1 MTRREF
7 ITLLGGAAVA
17 WPVGARAQQ
26 PTMPVVGFLRS
37 ATLDDDSHIVAAF
50 RQGLK
55 EMGFIE
61 GGNVAIEYRAAD
73 NDRVK
78 LAALAA
84 DFSRRPVALIVGNV
98 LAAIAAQAATST
110 VPIVFA
116 TGSDPVRD
124 GLVTSLN
131 RPGGNVTGVSFL
143 AAQLVAKRLEL
154 LRHLVPGA
162 STMGVLV
169 APASDGTTEIRDV
182 QAAASAIG
190 QQLVIVEVGG
200 GIVGVR
206 GSNDIEGAFA
216 TFAERGAAALIT
228 LGGAYM
234 SAIRKQV
241 IALASRQALP
251 ASYPLREYV
260 VDGGLLSYAPSI
272 TDAYRQVGVY
282 AGRILKGEKPGDLPV
297 VQATRFEFVI
307 NLKTAKALG
316 LQIPDKLLAIADEVI
331 E

>member
-1 MTRREF
+1 MRRRDF
-7 ITLLGGAAVA
+7 ITLLGGAAVG
-17 WPVGARAQQ
+17 WPLAARAQQ
-26 PTMPVVGFLRS
+26 RSMPVIGFLRS
-37 ATLDDDSHIVAAF
+37 ATFDDESHIVAAF
-50 RQGLK
+50 RHGLK
-55 EMGFIE
+55 EMDFIE
-61 GGNVAIEYRAAD
+61 GENVAIEYRAAG

-78 LAALAA
+78 LATMAA
-84 DFSRRPVALIVGNV
+84 DFSSRPVAVIVGNV

-143 AAQLVAKRLEL
+143 AGQLVAKRLEL
-154 LRHLVPGA
+154 LRQLVPVA
-162 STMGVLV
+162 STMAVLV

-190 QQLVIVEVGG
+190 QQLI
-200 GIVGVR
+200 IVGVGGSIVGVD

-216 TFAERGAAALIT
+216 TFAKRGAAALIT

-234 SAIRKQV
+234 SANRKQV

-282 AGRILKGEKPGDLPV
+282 AGRILKGERPGNLPV
-297 VQATRFEFVI
+297 MQSTRFEFVI

-316 LQIPDKLLAIADEVI
+316 LTVPSTLLALADEVI